1 MTDGQI
7 KAARRSNLLMYL
19 FSGLSIS
26 TWAPMIPFAKARM
39 HLNDADLG
47 LVILMMGC
55 GSMVMMPLSA
65 VIANRL
71 GTRTITVIAA
81 VLITAL
87 LPLLAVVSHPR
98 LLGACL
104 FLLGASFGAS
114 GVARNS
120 QAVIVE
126 RAMGRPIMSSFHAFF
141 SLGCLGGSLMMS
153 GMLHLGWSL
162 ILCASAMAALVGLV
176 AVTNCP
182 ALLPHSEDRKLAG
195 AKFAW
200 PRRGVLFLGLLC
212 FITYLSEGTVLDWGA
227 VYLRFSR
234 GFDPAKAG
242 LGFAAFAVA
251 MAVGRL
257 SGDFITRRVG
267 RERVLLFGGLLAS
280 AGYLTV
286 VFVPLESAA
295 LAGFVM
301 IGAGLSNVVPVLI
314 SAAGRV
320 PNVSPAVSIATVSTI
335 AGIGLLSGPA
345 LIGFVGNALG
355 LRAAFAGIAALL
367 LVLAFGRRAVR

>member
-1 MTDGQI
+1 MTDQQI

-26 TWAPMIPFAKARM
+26 TWAPMIPFAKVRM
-39 HLNDADLG
+39 HLNEADLG
-47 LVILMMGC
+47 MVIFMTGC

-65 VIANRL
+65 VVANRL

-81 VLITAL
+81 ALITAL
-87 LPLLAVVSHPR
+87 LPLLAVVSHPWI
-98 LLGACL
+98 LGACL
-104 FLLGASFGAS
+104 FVLGASMGAS

-126 RAMGRPIMSSFHAFF
+126 RYVGRPIMSSFHAFF
-141 SLGCLGGSLMMS
+141 SLGCLAGSLMMS
-153 GMLHLGWSL
+153 LLLHLGWSL
-162 ILCASAMAALVGLV
+162 IACASVMAAIVGIIAL
-176 AVTNCP
+176 TNCSD
-182 ALLPHSEDRKLAG
+182 LLPHSEDRKLAG
-195 AKFAW
+195 AKFAL

-234 GFDPAKAG
+234 GFAPAQAG

-251 MAVGRL
+251 MATGRL
-257 SGDFITRRVG
+257 CGDFITHRIG
-267 RERVLLFGGLLAS
+267 RERIMLFGGLLAS

-286 VFVPLESAA
+286 ILVPFAPVA
-295 LAGFVM
+295 LVGFVM

-314 SAAGRV
+314 SASGRV
-320 PNVSPAVSIATVSTI
+320 PNVPPAVSIATVSTV
-335 AGIGLLSGPA
+335 AAVGLLSGPA
-345 LIGFVGNALG
+345 LIGFVGNVFG
-355 LRAAFAGIAALL
+355 LSTAFAGLAALL